1 MKKNSNQG
9 VIFLEVLDYLEVLKN
24 RYRRYFNIYEKEHE
38 LLSDEFD
45 LMATCNIRGEKYMF
59 SKSIKVYTVEENEHC
74 FVKVYGNIV
83 TDEQIQEFADSIKK
97 TIEAIV
103 KPHPDHLKTIL
114 TGVVIAEQGCTDYVK
129 KFVTN
134 YRYQRS
140 FMFCLK
146 GWCEVRLVL
155 VDLSQNT
162 VSHHAKNEKLKMLY
176 NIPQLSIAQ

>member
-1 MKKNSNQG
+1 M
-9 VIFLEVLDYLEVLKN
+9 EALDYMEALKN
-24 RYRRYFNIYEKEHE
+24 RYRRYFNIYEKGHE
-38 LLSDEFD
+38 LLIDEFD

-59 SKSIKVYTVEENEHC
+59 AKSIKVYTVEENEHC

-83 TDEQIQEFADSIKK
+83 TDEQIQEFANSIKK
-97 TIEAIV
+97 VIETIV

-129 KFVTN
+129 RFAAS

-140 FMFCLK
+140 FMLCLK

-155 VDLSQNT
+155 VDLSQNI
-162 VSHHAKNEKLKMLY
+162 VIHHPKDEKLKILY
-176 NIPQLSIAQ
+176 NIPELSMAQ